1 MVKKNIKTEKFS
13 FYTFLVILCI
23 LFGLLISG
31 TLRNALWEY
40 LPKTN
45 LFGDSG
51 IIKESKTSIYN
62 EGDIF
67 RPFFAILFWV
77 TASMVIIFIVNFFR
91 KGFAHNVLNSMG
103 LLPKNNPDY
112 YKGWLFYFLGIP
124 IFWSIAITLIQGGIH
139 FINTTFN
146 KSIPGDSIFIFIFLL
161 WILWILIEARKSE
174 K

>member
-13 FYTFLVILCI
+13 FYTFLLILCI
-23 LFGLLISG
+23 LFGLLIAG
-31 TLRNALWEY
+31 ALRDALFEY

-45 LFGDSG
+45 LFGDSD
-51 IIKESKTSIYN
+51 IAKESKIRIYN

-91 KGFAHNVLNSMG
+91 KDFAHNVLNSMG

>member
-13 FYTFLVILCI
+13 FYTFLLILCI
-23 LFGLLISG
+23 LFGLLIAG
-31 TLRNALWEY
+31 ALRDALFEY

-45 LFGDSG
+45 LFGDSD
-51 IIKESKTSIYN
+51 IAKESKIRIYN

-91 KGFAHNVLNSMG
+91 KDFAHNVLNSMG

-124 IFWSIAITLIQGGIH
+124 IFWSIAVTLIQGGIH

-146 KSIPGDSIFIFIFLL
+146 KSISHDSIFIFIFLL